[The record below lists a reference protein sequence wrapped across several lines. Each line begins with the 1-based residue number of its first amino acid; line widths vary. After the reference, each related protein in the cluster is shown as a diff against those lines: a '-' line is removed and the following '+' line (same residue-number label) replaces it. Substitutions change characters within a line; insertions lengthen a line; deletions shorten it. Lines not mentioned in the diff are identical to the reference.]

1 MFPWALIRCRKEKVS
16 FLLAARAPWG
26 PREAGG
32 PAPLPPCPARAA
44 VWTGPWRAGSCC
56 PRGGGSTSSPSAPP
70 PSTTGLSPRA
80 APARPSGWARGRGG
94 GSGAGPGGRALTAS
108 PVPVDGGGGLR
119 AHPQREQPRRGA
131 VLLLPQ
137 GAGGLGAGRRP
148 AVSTG
153 GSLGLCLGP
162 EQPLV
167 ATESGCVWLLGSC
180 CLLFYFLFLFASF
193 QGGAQKTHRGLCFS
207 FSSERTS

>member
-1 MFPWALIRCRKEKVS
+1 MAGRE
-16 FLLAARAPWG
+16 LLPEGWR
-26 PREAGG
+26 
-32 PAPLPPCPARAA
+32 LYFQSVRAA
-44 VWTGPWRAGSCC
+44 TFHNWPFTEGCACTPERVSAGPGWRE
-56 PRGGGSTSSPSAPP
+56 R
-70 PSTTGLSPRA
+70 
-80 APARPSGWARGRGG
+80 
-94 GSGAGPGGRALTAS
+94 SGARRAGGRALTAS
-108 PVPVDGGGGLR
+108 PVPADGGGGLR

-137 GAGGLGAGRRP
+137 GAGGLGARRRP

-167 ATESGCVWLLGSC
+167 ATESGCVWLLGSY